1 MKIASLF
8 ILLLTSLPLL
18 ARDTSQIHSLLQ
30 STLYSCGERVWPN
43 LDWKSFEINL
53 VSSTEAVQVL
63 PTKLVSLSPEKSNL
77 KSKFRFEDNGITLN
91 LDYFQSPQVA
101 FEFLV
106 HELFHAVGQKNLRSM
121 PSHQQDT
128 YPASHYPRLEREELA
143 QALQS
148 YLLGEDG
155 SLSRSA
161 TWFYRHQKSN
171 EDLSADIIE
180 GSAEYVEAIA
190 SGLSKL
196 GCKASETKL
205 IEYATQRVTENGMPF
220 DKSLEHYRIGALSF
234 LVARKN
240 KISPS
245 NIFEQNVHPL
255 FLMVNRSMIDVSISS
270 DTLLDHSAEMVT
282 DLSNRRNKEV
292 FEQVKKSKSFV
303 FVKFSSI
310 AGSFDHSGS
319 FDSGGFSFYE
329 SLNVRTLNG
338 NEFNGHATLR
348 NLCGSQGFLISVNDV
363 EKSDQVETFE
373 ASKVYCH

>member
-1 MKIASLF
+1 MKTVSLL
-8 ILLLTSLPLL
+8 ILFLTSLPLL
-18 ARDTSQIHSLLQ
+18 ARDSSQIHSLLQ
-30 STLYSCGERVWPN
+30 NTLYSCGERVWPN

-77 KSKFRFEDNGITLN
+77 RTKFRFEKNGITLN
-91 LDYFQSPQVA
+91 LDFFKSPQVA

-106 HELFHAVGQKNLRSM
+106 HELFHAVGQKKLKAM

-148 YLLGEDG
+148 YLQGEDKF
-155 SLSRSA
+155 LNRTA

-171 EDLSADIIE
+171 EDISADIIE

-196 GCKASETKL
+196 GCKASESKL
-205 IEYATQRVTENGMPF
+205 ISYATQRVTENGMPF

-234 LVARKN
+234 LAARKN
-240 KISPS
+240 NISPIK
-245 NIFEQNVHPL
+245 IFQENSHPL
-255 FLMVNRSMIDVSISS
+255 FMLVNPKMIDPTISS

-282 DLSNRRNKEV
+282 DLINRRNKEV
-292 FEQVKKSKSFV
+292 FEQIKQSKSFV
-303 FVKFSSI
+303 FIKFSSV

-319 FDSGGFSFYE
+319 FESSGYIYYE
-329 SLNVRTLNG
+329 SINLRSKSGL
-338 NEFNGHATLR
+338 EFSGHATQR
-348 NLCGSQGFLISVNDV
+348 NLCGSQGFLISVNEV
-363 EKSDQVETFE
+363 VKSDQSEKFDAT
-373 ASKVYCH
+373 KVYCH

>member
-1 MKIASLF
+1 MKIVSFL
-8 ILLLTSLPLL
+8 ILLLTSLPLF
-18 ARDTSQIHSLLQ
+18 ARDTSQIHSLIQ
-30 STLYSCGERVWPN
+30 NTLYSCGERVWPN

-53 VSSTEAVQVL
+53 VSSTEAVRVL
-63 PTKLVSLSPEKSNL
+63 PSKLVSLSPEKSNL
-77 KSKFRFEDNGITLN
+77 TSKFRFEKNGITLN
-91 LDYFQSPQVA
+91 LDFFKSSQVA

-106 HELFHAVGQKNLRSM
+106 HELFHAVGQKNLRAM

-148 YLLGEDG
+148 YIMGEDK
-155 SLSRSA
+155 SLNRTA

-190 SGLSKL
+190 SGISKL
-196 GCKASETKL
+196 GCKVSEAKL

-234 LVARKN
+234 LAARKN
-240 KISPS
+240 NISPLK
-245 NIFEQNVHPL
+245 IFQENSHPL
-255 FLMVNRSMIDVSISS
+255 FMLVNQKMIDNSISS

-292 FEQVKKSKSFV
+292 FEQVKHSKSFV
-303 FVKFSSI
+303 FIKFSSV

-319 FDSGGFSFYE
+319 FDSAGFTYYE
-329 SLNVRTLNG
+329 SLNLKSISG
-338 NEFNGHATLR
+338 LEFSGHATQR
-348 NLCGSQGFLISVNDV
+348 NLCGSQGFLISINKTV
-363 EKSDQVETFE
+363 KSDQAEKFE
-373 ASKVYCH
+373 GSKVYCH